1 MNAIQGP
8 VRFSRWLLLLLLSML
23 CVPIG
28 AQEGFS
34 LLITGGQDTATPIAV
49 VPFAWNADG
58 PRDSVDMAE
67 VISSDLLR
75 SGQFNPMKR
84 SQMVRQPSTGED
96 INFGFWAR
104 SNQDYIFVGAVQG
117 NPLDGYTIDYE
128 LLNVLSKKSLFSESM
143 RFRAGEF
150 RSNSHLIANRIYEEL
165 LGVPGVFHTRIAYIT
180 DSGANA
186 GEGFRY
192 QLMVADADGH
202 NPQAI
207 VSSDQPLLSPTWS
220 NDALNLAYVSFER
233 SKSSVVVQNLSN
245 GSREIVADFEGING
259 APAFSPDDTKLAMTL
274 SRSGNPEIYV
284 MDLDSR
290 RLTQVTRHWAIDTE
304 AAWSADGQTL
314 YFTSDRGGKPQI
326 YAIRADGSGKAT
338 RITRTGDYN
347 ARASINESGDLMT
360 LVTGDNNIYKIALYR
375 IDEDIL
381 QVISEGP
388 LDESPSF
395 APNGRMVLYAS
406 RQGRQGVLSAMP
418 VYGVSGRTKAVHQ
431 LIFAEGSIREPA
443 WAPMPR

>member
-1 MNAIQGP
+1 MKSIQGP
-8 VRFSRWLLLLLLSML
+8 IPMTAWLVALLISML
-23 CVPIG
+23 LAPLH

-34 LLITGGQDTATPIAV
+34 IVIDEGVDTATPIVV
-49 VPFAWNADG
+49 VPFAWHAEG
-58 PRDSVDMAE
+58 PRDPVDMAE

-75 SGQFNPMKR
+75 SGQFNPFAR
-84 SQMVRQPSTGED
+84 DRIVRQPSESAD
-96 INFGFWAR
+96 INFPFWQR
-104 SNQDYIFVGAVQG
+104 VNMDYIVIGSIGG
-117 NPLDGYTIDYE
+117 NPLDGYEVRYE
-128 LLNVLSKKSLFSESM
+128 LLNVLSKNSLLGESM

-150 RSNSHLIANRIYEEL
+150 RRISHLIANRIYEEL

-180 DSGANA
+180 DSGASA

-202 NPQAI
+202 NPKAI

-220 NDALNLAYVSFER
+220 NDARQLAYVSFER
-233 SKSSVVVQNLSN
+233 SKSSVVIQDLST
-245 GSREIVADFEGING
+245 GSREVVADFEGING
-259 APAFSPDDTKLAMTL
+259 APAFSPDDSKLALTL

-284 MDLDSR
+284 LDLATR

-326 YAIRADGSGKAT
+326 YAIRADGSGKPT
-338 RITRTGDYN
+338 RITRSGEYN
-347 ARASINESGDLMT
+347 ARASIDPSGELMT
-360 LVTGDNNIYKIALYR
+360 LVTGDSNIYKIALYNM
-375 IDEDIL
+375 DKDL
-381 QVISEGP
+381 LTVISEGP